1 VIGGKEKNKNLS
13 DLFVLDLRNFNWR
26 RFFQLEGPK
35 PRMYP
40 ILIENQ
46 EDTYLLGGV
55 SFPENL
61 SYEEYWR
68 LRFGKLIQFNRKEN
82 VAWNSDVL
90 ELAGLIWEKFTV
102 SGERVPLKM
111 AAGTSINAQEMLV
124 FGGYD
129 LKGVALNVLSKIN
142 LSTVGRLI

>member
-40 ILIENQ
+40 ILIENP

-61 SYEEYWR
+61 AYDEFWK
-68 LRFGKLIQFNRKEN
+68 LRFGK
-82 VAWNSDVL
+82 
-90 ELAGLIWEKFTV
+90 
-102 SGERVPLKM
+102 
-111 AAGTSINAQEMLV
+111 
-124 FGGYD
+124 
-129 LKGVALNVLSKIN
+129 
-142 LSTVGRLI
+142 